1 MSSSGPQFFHMDP
14 PQAPSWVHELRDL
27 FQAGQQDLMKE
38 VKLQGRSLDQVT
50 GQLQALDKRQEDMTH
65 QQSRFQSRLDEMEAE
80 MRDLREARSVSPA
93 PNRAPGNPQ
102 DEPS

>member
-1 MSSSGPQFFHMDP
+1 MDP

-50 GQLQALDKRQEDMTH
+50 GQSQALDKRQEDMTH
-65 QQSRFQSRLDEMEAE
+65 QQSCL
-80 MRDLREARSVSPA
+80 
-93 PNRAPGNPQ
+93 
-102 DEPS
+102 